1 MQRISAHLPAAIRRN
16 LRWAWISLIAVLPG
30 LISAAPSHAAATGVR
45 DTPDLHTSRDASVMR
60 LAVRSV
66 LHAARAHADRALA
79 LHTVRAGESISSVAV
94 NACHGQARMWTGIYA
109 ASRAAHLTAR
119 NANVLRI
126 GQELALNCAY
136 LPAELKYAQSMTPRA
151 VTTAVY
157 TWHKAARHGP
167 FLWGDGDGDGLDLDH
182 PPAGWAQPR
191 SSGHAYRAVTVYR
204 GSRSRSYSSSS
215 YRGSGGCQ
223 SHIIADESG
232 GNARAVNP
240 SSGAGGLYQ
249 FLPTTWQGLGHSG
262 LAQNA
267 SVAEQNQAYH
277 QQVAQSGYSAWAASG
292 GC

>member
-94 NACHGQARMWTGIYA
+94 SACHGQARMWTGIYA

-157 TWHKAARHGP
+157 TWHRAVRHGP

-249 FLPTTWQGLGHSG
+249 FLPSTWQGLGHSG

>member
-45 DTPDLHTSRDASVMR
+45 DTPDLHSSRDASVMR

-94 NACHGQARMWTGIYA
+94 SACHGQARMWTGIYA

-136 LPAELKYAQSMTPRA
+136 LPAELKYAQSMTPHA
-151 VTTAVY
+151 VTTAAY
-157 TWHKAARHGP
+157 TWHKAVRHGP

-204 GSRSRSYSSSS
+204 GNRSSYSGGSSFE
-215 YRGSGGCQ
+215 RCV
-223 SHIIADESG
+223 IARESG
-232 GNARAVNP
+232 GQTQVMNA
-240 SSGAGGLYQ
+240 SGHYGLYQ
-249 FLPTTWQGLGHSG
+249 FSSSTWQAYGGSSGSFGHASAG
-262 LAQNA
+262 EQRRVFLNAMAQGG
-267 SVAEQNQAYH
+267 
-277 QQVAQSGYSAWAASG
+277 QSNWSPYD